1 MPLPLASL
9 NLSPTLSCFVL
20 YLAATIA
27 IGLWAAR
34 RGRDDQEDYFLGGRS
49 LSAVA
54 MALSA
59 VSSGRSAWLVVG
71 ASAAAWTSGLSAMW
85 LFPGYIIAEAW
96 MFVGLGPRLREKS
109 LECDAI
115 TIPEVLARAPLGR
128 NFVRGHS
135 VLPVQAVAGLI
146 TIVFLIAYVSAQ
158 LTAGAKTLEFA
169 LAIDGPTWGL
179 AITAGIVLLYT
190 LLGGYRAV
198 VLTDVVQA
206 VLMLFGLVVLP
217 VFAMVQIGGFA
228 ALQDRLQAIDPSLL
242 SLWRGALPFFGGFAI
257 GLGSLGQPHILVRHM
272 SLENPGDARKALW
285 TGTVWNVVMAG
296 GALLM
301 GLVGRALYPALEDLA
316 GNDPEGVFVTLAADL
331 SAHYAFEGALGILV
345 AALFAAVMSTCDSQL
360 LVVASSALRDL
371 AGKREDAHATGRWK
385 GRVAVAA
392 SLVAAVA
399 LHLGDL
405 PQVLVFVLLAWSAL
419 GAAFGPALILALY
432 DTRSNSRGVF
442 TAMLIGVIGIT
453 VTHFYWLPAGEHISW
468 QLAVVFA
475 VSLSVGWL
483 MRERLPRELR

>member
-1 MPLPLASL
+1 
-9 NLSPTLSCFVL
+9 
-20 YLAATIA
+20 
-27 IGLWAAR
+27 
-34 RGRDDQEDYFLGGRS
+34 
-49 LSAVA
+49 LSA
-54 MALSA
+54 L
-59 VSSGRSAWLVVG
+59 
-71 ASAAAWTSGLSAMW
+71 W

-135 VLPVQAVAGLI
+135 VLPVQLVAGLI
-146 TIVFLIAYVSAQ
+146 TIIFLIAYVSAQ

-206 VLMLFGLVVLP
+206 VLMLFGLLVLP
-217 VFAMVQIGGFA
+217 IFAMVQLGGFG
-228 ALQDRLQAIDPSLL
+228 ALHDRLQAIDPSLL
-242 SLWRGALPFFGGFAI
+242 SLWRGALPFLGGFAI

-272 SLENPGDARKALW
+272 SLEDPSGAHQALW
-285 TGTVWNVVMAG
+285 TGTIWNVVMAG

-316 GNDPEGVFVTLAADL
+316 GNDAEGVFVTLAADI

-345 AALFAAVMSTCDSQL
+345 GALFAAVMSTCDSQL
-360 LVVASSALRDL
+360 LVVASSALRDVG
-371 AGKREDAHATGRWK
+371 GKRGAKSARGRWK
-385 GRVAVAA
+385 GRVAVAL
-392 SLVAAVA
+392 SLGAAVA

-419 GAAFGPALILALY
+419 GAAFGPALIFALY
-432 DTRSNSRGVF
+432 DPRATSRGVF
-442 TAMLIGVIGIT
+442 SAMLVGVIGISL
-453 VTHFYWLPAGEHISW
+453 THLYWVPDGKHISW
-468 QLAVVFA
+468 ELAVVFA
-475 VSLSVGWL
+475 AALLVGWSL
-483 MRERLPRELR
+483 RERLPRELR

>member
-1 MPLPLASL
+1 MPFSPALL
-9 NLSPTLSCFVL
+9 NPSPTLLCFVL
-20 YLAATIA
+20 YLVATIA

-34 RGRDDQEDYFLGGRS
+34 RGSDDQEDFFLGGRS
-49 LSAVA
+49 LSAVQ

-71 ASAAAWTSGLSAMW
+71 ASAAAWTSGISALW
-85 LFPGYIIAEAW
+85 LFPGYIVAEAW
-96 MFVGLGPRLREKS
+96 MFTGLGPRLREKS

-135 VLPVQAVAGLI
+135 VLPVQSIAGLI
-146 TIVFLIAYVSAQ
+146 TVIFLTAYVSAQ

-169 LAIDGPTWGL
+169 LEIDGSTWGL
-179 AITAGIVLLYT
+179 AITAGIVLIYT

-206 VLMLFGLVVLP
+206 VLMLIGLVVLP
-217 VFAMVQIGGFA
+217 AFALIQIGGFA
-228 ALQDRLQAIDPSLL
+228 DLRDRLNAIDPNLL
-242 SLWRGALPFFGGFAI
+242 SLWRGTLPFLGGFAI

-272 SLENPGDARKALW
+272 SLRDPRDARMAML
-285 TGTVWNVVMAG
+285 TGTGWNVVMAT

-331 SAHYAFEGALGILV
+331 SAHYAFQGALGILV

-360 LVVASSALRDL
+360 LVVASSALRDV
-371 AGKREDAHATGRWK
+371 AGPRSRRLTGGRWM
-385 GRVAVAA
+385 GRLAVAL
-392 SLVAAVA
+392 SLSAAVA

-432 DTRSNSRGVF
+432 DPRSNSRGVF
-442 TAMLIGVIGIT
+442 TAMLIGVIGISL
-453 VTHFYWLPAGEHISW
+453 THAYWVPTGKHISW
-468 QLAVVFA
+468 ELAVVFGA
-475 VSLSVGWL
+475 ALLAGWL
-483 MRERLPRELR
+483 LRERLPKALR